1 MIGAETFRAGAVLR
15 SAGVP
20 VPAGAHL
27 PELMELVRTHCGAEA
42 LIGITAP
49 EPGFCEAEP
58 LRYRGYRSAGG
69 VFDAK
74 AGEFIGAIAEHPF
87 AVFSG
92 GSPAEFEA
100 AFKEAVDLLIALG

>member
-1 MIGAETFRAGAVLR
+1 MMGVRYRAGRLLRECDVSIPASAVL
-15 SAGVP
+15 P
-20 VPAGAHL
+20 DL
-27 PELMELVRTHCGAEA
+27 LELVREKCGDEA

-49 EPGFCEAEP
+49 EPGFEVAEP
-58 LRYRGYRSAGG
+58 LRYSGYRSAGAA
-69 VFDAK
+69 FDVK